1 MEYDGKYFSYNVIR
15 SKDRVVEYAIYSYNN
30 DGSFDDVEN
39 IVTLTVDESIEDYIR
54 EKYWPL
60 LDDYKD
66 E

>member
-15 SKDRVVEYAIYSYNN
+15 SKGRVVEYAIYSYNN

-54 EKYWPL
+54 EKY
-60 LDDYKD
+60 
-66 E
+66 